1 MSIEIRSEDE
11 NMKPY
16 LDHPVELIEL
26 SKLLPHEMTIR
37 SEIEWLIKDLKMN
50 KILIWP
56 ILVDKNTNLILDGHH
71 RVFAMKELGYSKIPA
86 HILNYDDEMIKL
98 DTWYPVINIP
108 TDDLINI
115 LKKTSVM
122 VKKVEKSNLNYELLK
137 SRNFTCYVVN
147 EFELYEIEGDRD
159 KIFEIIRINFMDKIT
174 YYDNYKIALDN
185 TDAENT
191 CVLAWSYGKDEVRK
205 FAKTGGVYDP
215 KTTRHVLPFKV
226 KKIHYDITDL

>member
-16 LDHPVELIEL
+16 LDHPVDLIEL

-115 LKKTSVM
+115 LKETHKEWASSLRFI
-122 VKKVEKSNLNYELLK
+122 KRNKNL
-137 SRNFTCYVVN
+137 
-147 EFELYEIEGDRD
+147 
-159 KIFEIIRINFMDKIT
+159 
-174 YYDNYKIALDN
+174 
-185 TDAENT
+185 
-191 CVLAWSYGKDEVRK
+191 
-205 FAKTGGVYDP
+205 
-215 KTTRHVLPFKV
+215 
-226 KKIHYDITDL
+226 

>member
-115 LKKTSVM
+115 LKETSVM

-191 CVLAWSYGKDEVRK
+191 CVLSWSYGKDEVRK

-215 KTTRHVLPFKV
+215 KTTRHVLSFKV
-226 KKIHYDITDL
+226 KKIHYDIANL

>member
-16 LDHPVELIEL
+16 LEHPVELIEL

-37 SEIEWLIKDLKMN
+37 SEIEWLIKDLKMK

-71 RVFAMKELGYSKIPA
+71 RVFAMKELGYNKIPA
-86 HILNYDDEMIKL
+86 HILNYDDEIIKL
-98 DTWYPVINIP
+98 DTWYPVINISII
-108 TDDLINI
+108 DLINI
-115 LKKTSVM
+115 LKETSVI
-122 VKKVEKSNLNYELLK
+122 VKKVEKNNLNYELLK
-137 SRNFTCYVVN
+137 SRKFTCYVVN
-147 EFELYEIEGDRD
+147 EVELYEIEGDRD
-159 KIFEIIRINFMDKIT
+159 KIFELIRINFMDKIT
-174 YYDNYKIALDN
+174 YYDSYKIALDN
-185 TDAENT
+185 TDMDNT

-205 FAKTGGVYDP
+205 FAKKGGVYDP

-226 KKIHYDITDL
+226 KKIHYDIVNL

>member
-71 RVFAMKELGYSKIPA
+71 RVFAMKELGYSKIPV

-115 LKKTSVM
+115 LKETSVM

-174 YYDNYKIALDN
+174 YYDNYKIQYQYWYHPTWFLLYSVHSQN
-185 TDAENT
+185 HSIYFE
-191 CVLAWSYGKDEVRK
+191 VLRFY
-205 FAKTGGVYDP
+205 Y
-215 KTTRHVLPFKV
+215 
-226 KKIHYDITDL
+226 